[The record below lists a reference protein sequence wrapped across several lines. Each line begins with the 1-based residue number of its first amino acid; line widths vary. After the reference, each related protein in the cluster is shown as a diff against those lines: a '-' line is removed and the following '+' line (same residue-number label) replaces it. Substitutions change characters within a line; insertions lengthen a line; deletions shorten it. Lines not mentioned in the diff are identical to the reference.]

1 MLETV
6 GLTVLTAA
14 DGDETIEVFR
24 KHADQIDCVLL
35 DLTMPKMDGEEAY
48 DELRRISDDVP
59 IIMSSGYTREEIEQR
74 FADRDIA
81 GFIHKPYEFR
91 TLMETLSRVL
101 QQRTSRDS

>member
-14 DGDETIEVFR
+14 DGDEAIELFR

-48 DELRRISDDVP
+48 DELRRIRDDVSV
-59 IIMSSGYTREEIEQR
+59 IMSSGYTSEEIEQR
-74 FADRDIA
+74 FAGRDIA

-91 TLMETLSRVL
+91 TLIEILSRVL
-101 QQRTSRDS
+101 RQRTSRE